1 MSIIRKIEVDDSTF
15 NFTQQLEN
23 TLFHLLDDDDAINI
37 YMLTHICKLLG
48 LDATSHFPDKYCS
61 GAYQLNK
68 ISGHN
73 FEMALSIT
81 EALYETCILFQRFD
95 LALIVN
101 AEVTRN
107 MIDTGLALNWVDG
120 KFYDKN

>member
-1 MSIIRKIEVDDSTF
+1 
-15 NFTQQLEN
+15 
-23 TLFHLLDDDDAINI
+23 
-37 YMLTHICKLLG
+37 
-48 LDATSHFPDKYCS
+48 
-61 GAYQLNK
+61 
-68 ISGHN
+68 
-73 FEMALSIT
+73 MALSIT